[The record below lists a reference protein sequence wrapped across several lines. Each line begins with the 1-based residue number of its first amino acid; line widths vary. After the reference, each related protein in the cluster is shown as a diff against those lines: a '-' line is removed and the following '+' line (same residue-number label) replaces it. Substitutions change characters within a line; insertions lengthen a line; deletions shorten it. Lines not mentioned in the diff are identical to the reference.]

1 MLAFYFLSLHHL
13 LAEPVPAHLSPAPSP
28 PTSPSSS
35 HILHHVFQCLFT
47 DRVSS
52 NVVNVILQITLNLTG
67 DAFVTR
73 QEGEEC
79 GEEFEEGEMEVD
91 SVKESHKPCAESLE
105 LIKPF
110 VPSLLKYLSGAIRR
124 SSTKDCLQLEF
135 DVLSR
140 FVFLGS

>member
-1 MLAFYFLSLHHL
+1 MHHL

-28 PTSPSSS
+28 PTSPSS